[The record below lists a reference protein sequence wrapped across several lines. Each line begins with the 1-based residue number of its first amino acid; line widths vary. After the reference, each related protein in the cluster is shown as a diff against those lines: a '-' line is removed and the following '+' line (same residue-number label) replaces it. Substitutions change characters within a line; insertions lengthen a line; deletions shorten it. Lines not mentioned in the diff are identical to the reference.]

1 MALSPYT
8 YSPKQPSLGKIL
20 LVLFIFATL
29 TIYAVKY
36 YLDNRP
42 SKLEERLYELGYP
55 RTGFIAV
62 KQNESVLI
70 KYPDGSLVVKTGMHI
85 EYYPVTAEE
94 ALLLARQHFAPINQ
108 KLKEH
113 GLNIRFF
120 IKEETLSEK
129 VKRDQR
135 YWCFEVWQ
143 DRDGTKLNTYNYICV
158 NRQTKAVIIESPFS
172 ISLS

>member
-1 MALSPYT
+1 VTLSPYN
-8 YSPKQPSLGKIL
+8 YSPKQPSLARIL
-20 LVLFIFATL
+20 LFLFIFAML
-29 TIYAVKY
+29 TVYSVKY

-42 SKLEERLYELGYP
+42 SKLEDRLYELGYP
-55 RTGFIAV
+55 REGFIAV
-62 KQNESVLI
+62 KQNESVII
-70 KYPDGSLVVKTGMHI
+70 KYPDGSIVVKTGMHI

-108 KLKEH
+108 KLKEYD
-113 GLNIRFF
+113 LDIRFF

-129 VKRDQR
+129 VKGEQR

-143 DRDGTKLNTYNYICV
+143 DRDGTKLNTYNYVCV
-158 NRQTKAVIIESPFS
+158 NRQTKAVVIESPFS